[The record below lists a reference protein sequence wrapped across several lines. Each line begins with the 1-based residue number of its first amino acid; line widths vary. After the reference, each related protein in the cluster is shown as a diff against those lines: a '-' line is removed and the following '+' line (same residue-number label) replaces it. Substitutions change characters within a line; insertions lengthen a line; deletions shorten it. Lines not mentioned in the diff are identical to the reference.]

1 MPGAHRS
8 PSLRTLYVGLDQL
21 IQDLS
26 NESVDTAIAVDLC
39 IIGGGAAGISI
50 ALQFVDSSTTVCIVE
65 SGGLDFEPETQSLYA
80 GRSLAEPVGLD
91 IGRLRMFGGT
101 TNHWGG
107 RCAEISAAE
116 FAARDWIPFSG
127 WPIKLAELSSYYR
140 RAREICG
147 FAAEWPSNS
156 DTLRAL
162 GASTGDAAT
171 TDQVDNQIWRFA
183 PDAGG
188 GNWNFALAYGRALQ
202 RASNIRLILH
212 ANCTTVETNDAMD
225 HIQSIAVRSLNG
237 AAGKVTAR
245 RFVLCCGGIEN
256 ARLLLAGSP
265 STRRGLGTSAD
276 LIGRFFMDH
285 LRLEC
290 ARVVP
295 TEALSPMQDTYGDFI
310 EANGI
315 HCQIG
320 LALAAAAQQE
330 YKLLNCSAVIDYI
343 GDPRSGLTAGQDI
356 WERLR
361 EGRWTDDLGAKVFRV
376 LSDLPAIERNAERR
390 LLDGRHPLLQ
400 LDHASITVDV
410 EQAPNPDSRVLLSD
424 EVDPLGMRRA
434 AVDWR
439 FSPLEKSTVR
449 QFILNIAAAF
459 GLHGIGRVILARWLD
474 DPGDEWHQH
483 VTETYHHTGTTR
495 MSAEPAQGVVDPD
508 CRVWGIDNLYV
519 AGSSVFPTN
528 GHVNPTLSIV
538 ALAVRLADHLRTD
551 LRRLL

>member
-1 MPGAHRS
+1 VPGANGS
-8 PSLRTLYVGLDQL
+8 PSLRTLRVGLDQL
-21 IQDLS
+21 IQDLR
-26 NESVDTAIAVDLC
+26 NESVDTTIAVDLC

-50 ALQFVDSSTTVCIVE
+50 ALQFLDSPTTVCIVE
-65 SGGLDFEPETQSLYA
+65 SGGLDFEPETQALYA
-80 GRSLAEPVGLD
+80 GQSLDESVALD
-91 IGRLRMFGGT
+91 VSRLRMFGGT

-107 RCAEISAAE
+107 RCAELSAAE
-116 FAARDWIPFSG
+116 FAARDWVPFSG
-127 WPIKLAELSSYYR
+127 WPIKREELSAYYG

-147 FAAEWPSNS
+147 FAAEWPSDS
-156 DTLRAL
+156 DTLRTL
-162 GASTGDAAT
+162 GATCDAAT
-171 TDQVDNQIWRFA
+171 PDQVDNQIWRFA
-183 PDAGG
+183 PDAGA
-188 GNWNFALAYGRALQ
+188 GNWNFALAHGPALRQ
-202 RASNIRLILH
+202 APNIRLVLH
-212 ANCTTVETNDAMD
+212 ANCTTFETSDALD

-237 AAGKVTAR
+237 KTGKVTAR
-245 RFVLCCGGIEN
+245 VFVLCCGGIEN

-265 STRRGLGTSAD
+265 SPSRRLGTSAD
-276 LIGRFFMDH
+276 LVGRFFMDH

-295 TEALSPMQDTYGDFI
+295 TDALSPMQDTYGEFV

-320 LALAAAAQQE
+320 LALAEAAQRE
-330 YKLLNCSAVIDYI
+330 HKLLNCSAVIDYI
-343 GDPRSGLTAGQDI
+343 GDPHSGLTAAQDI

-390 LLDGRHPLLQ
+390 LVDRRHPLLR

-424 EVDPLGMRRA
+424 DVDPLGMRRV

-459 GLHGIGRVILARWLD
+459 GLHGIGRVMLAQWLD
-474 DPGDEWHQH
+474 DPGDEWRRH
-483 VTETYHHTGTTR
+483 VGGTQHHTGTTR
-495 MSAEPAQGVVDPD
+495 MSAAPTQGVVDPD
-508 CRVWGIDNLYV
+508 CRVWGIHNLYV

-538 ALAVRLADHLRTD
+538 ALAVRLADHLRME
-551 LRRLL
+551 LRKSS

>member
-1 MPGAHRS
+1 
-8 PSLRTLYVGLDQL
+8 
-21 IQDLS
+21 
-26 NESVDTAIAVDLC
+26 
-39 IIGGGAAGISI
+39 
-50 ALQFVDSSTTVCIVE
+50 LQFLASTTTVCIVE
-65 SGGLDFEPETQSLYA
+65 SGGLDFEPETQALYA
-80 GRSLAEPVGLD
+80 GQSLAEPVAVD

-107 RCAEISAAE
+107 RCAELSAAE
-116 FAARDWIPFSG
+116 LAARDWIPFSG
-127 WPIKLAELSSYYR
+127 WPIKRAELSAYYR

-156 DTLRAL
+156 DTLRAR
-162 GASTGDAAT
+162 GASTCDAAT
-171 TDQVDNQIWRFA
+171 KGQVDDQIWRFA

-188 GNWNFALAYGRALQ
+188 GNWNFALVYGPALQ
-202 RASNIRLILH
+202 RATNIRLILH
-212 ANCTTVETNDAMD
+212 ANCTTFETNDAMD

-237 AAGKVTAR
+237 SIGKVTAR
-245 RFVLCCGGIEN
+245 IFVLCCGGIEN

-265 STRRGLGTSAD
+265 SLSRGIGTSAD

-290 ARVVP
+290 ARIVP
-295 TEALSPMQDTYGDFI
+295 TDALSPMQDTYGEFV

-320 LALAAAAQQE
+320 LALAEAAQRE
-330 YKLLNCSAVIDYI
+330 HKLLNCSAVIDYI
-343 GDPRSGLTAGQDI
+343 GDPHSGLTAAQDI

-376 LSDLPAIERNAERR
+376 LSDLPTIERNAERR
-390 LLDGRHPLLQ
+390 LLDGRHPLLR
-400 LDHASITVDV
+400 LHHASITVDV

-424 EVDPLGMRRA
+424 EVDPLGMRRV

-459 GLHGIGRVILARWLD
+459 GFHGIGRVILARWLD
-474 DPGDEWHQH
+474 ASGDEWHQH
-483 VTETYHHTGTTR
+483 VSGAQHHTGTTR
-495 MSAEPAQGVVDPD
+495 MSAARAQGVVDPD

-528 GHVNPTLSIV
+528 GHVNPTLTIV
-538 ALAVRLADHLRTD
+538 ALAVRLADHLRTE
-551 LRRLL
+551 LRRPS